1 MNNGSQVA
9 FDRNLEFSNHN
20 MNTSCKYCDLK
31 DIQIGELNEKLKQL
45 SVQNVALRNRLEILN
60 LQT

>member
-1 MNNGSQVA
+1 
-9 FDRNLEFSNHN
+9 

-45 SVQNVALRNRLEILN
+45 SVHNVALRNKLENLI